1 VTAIAEGPGTPVSP
15 PAPAPPPGRKRGR
28 WAARLALI
36 ALLVAGGATVVL
48 VVRAQERARDG
59 RKAPTTPPAVA
70 VTAQAATRGDVSVYL
85 TALGT
90 VTPLNTVT
98 VKSRI
103 DGQLVSVPFK
113 EGDIVQTGDLLA
125 EIDPRP
131 FQVQLT
137 QAEGQMARDQ
147 ALLDNARAD
156 LERYRILLAEDS
168 IARQQVDT
176 QQALVHQYEGAIK
189 VDQGQIAGAR
199 LQLDYCRITAPIGGQ
214 VGLRL
219 VDAGNMVH
227 ASDTGGLVVITQLV
241 PITAIFAIPED
252 SLPGVLARQRAGAR
266 LPVEAYDRAL
276 KRRLA
281 VGVLTT
287 IDNQIDPGTGTV
299 KLKAEFP
306 NSGHELFPNQFVN
319 ARLLL
324 DVQRG
329 VTLVPAAAVQ
339 RGTQGSFV
347 YVVKADGTATVRPVK
362 VGTTQG
368 DDVSIETGL
377 APDELVVVDGADR
390 LREGSR
396 VDMRGNQHGGAS
408 HS

>member
-1 VTAIAEGPGTPVSP
+1 
-15 PAPAPPPGRKRGR
+15 
-28 WAARLALI
+28 
-36 ALLVAGGATVVL
+36 LLVTGVAAVVL
-48 VVRAQERARDG
+48 VVRAQERAHEG
-59 RKAPTTPPAVA
+59 RPAAASPPPVA
-70 VTAQAATRGDVSVYL
+70 VTTQAATRGDVSVYL
-85 TALGT
+85 TALGA

-98 VKSRI
+98 VKSRV

-113 EGDIVQTGDLLA
+113 EGDVVQAGDLLA

-189 VDQGQIAGAR
+189 VDQGQIASAR
-199 LQLDYCRITAPIGGQ
+199 LRLDYCRITAPIGGQ

-227 ASDTGGLVVITQLV
+227 ATDPGGLVVITQLV
-241 PITAIFAIPED
+241 PITAVFAIPED
-252 SLPGVLARQRAGAR
+252 SLPRVLARWRAGAR

-276 KRRLA
+276 KQRLA
-281 VGVLTT
+281 VGALTT
-287 IDNQIDPGTGTV
+287 IDNQIDPATGTV
-299 KLKAEFP
+299 KLKAEFA
-306 NSGHELFPNQFVN
+306 NAGHELFPKQFVN

-329 VTLVPAAAVQ
+329 ATLVPAAAVQ

-347 YVVKADGTATVRPVK
+347 YVVKPDGTAAVRPVK
-362 VGTTQG
+362 AGTEQG

-377 APDELVVVDGADR
+377 APGELVVVEGADR
-390 LREGSR
+390 LRDGSR
-396 VDMRGNQHGGAS
+396 VDARGSQHAGAS

>member
-1 VTAIAEGPGTPVSP
+1 VTT
-15 PAPAPPPGRKRGR
+15 
-28 WAARLALI
+28 
-36 ALLVAGGATVVL
+36 
-48 VVRAQERARDG
+48 
-59 RKAPTTPPAVA
+59 
-70 VTAQAATRGDVSVYL
+70 QAATRGDVSVYL
-85 TALGT
+85 TALGA

-98 VKSRI
+98 VKSRV

-113 EGDIVQTGDLLA
+113 EGDVVRAGDLLA

-131 FQVQLT
+131 FEVQLT

-189 VDQGQIAGAR
+189 VDQGQIASAR

-241 PITAIFAIPED
+241 PITAVFAIPED
-252 SLPGVLARQRAGAR
+252 SLPRVLARWRAGAR

-276 KRRLA
+276 KQRLA
-281 VGVLTT
+281 VGALTT

-299 KLKAEFP
+299 KLKAEFA
-306 NSGHELFPNQFVN
+306 NAGHELFPNQFVN

-329 VTLVPAAAVQ
+329 ATLVPAAAVQ
-339 RGTQGSFV
+339 RGTQGAFV
-347 YVVKADGTATVRPVK
+347 YVVKADGTAAVRPVK
-362 VGTTQG
+362 VGTEQG

-377 APDELVVVDGADR
+377 APGELVVVEGTDR
-390 LREGSR
+390 LRDGSR
-396 VDMRGNQHGGAS
+396 VDARGGPHAGAS